1 MKYSNLPT
9 FMEVEGGETYSF
21 EVGGKSEDVVKA
33 LTDLQE
39 RKVFNTSWK
48 VEDVKMREAKV
59 ERKDFI
65 EVELLTPALL
75 VDPFRKDKKK
85 RFTNAFFVTFAVNYM
100 DHFKLSREEYARIA
114 LSIEEKVR
122 EEPSTMEYARVIYAG
137 KEVVGIMGK
146 FRYTILEKDEEIFTV
161 LENALA
167 KGIGSSRKNGF
178 GRVSLK

>member
-1 MKYSNLPT
+1 
-9 FMEVEGGETYSF
+9 
-21 EVGGKSEDVVKA
+21 
-33 LTDLQE
+33 
-39 RKVFNTSWK
+39 
-48 VEDVKMREAKV
+48 
-59 ERKDFI
+59 
-65 EVELLTPALL
+65 
-75 VDPFRKDKKK
+75 
-85 RFTNAFFVTFAVNYM
+85 M
-100 DHFKLSREEYARIA
+100 DHFKFSREDYAKIA